1 MKIIK
6 LQAENIKNIKAI
18 EIIPAGEAVIL
29 TGKNGA
35 GKSAV
40 LDSIFLALGGK
51 ADVSPIREGEE
62 RAEAI
67 VDLGDYVVKKV
78 WTKTG
83 ERLEVLGK
91 DGGVMKSPQTLLN
104 AIIGKLTFDP
114 LAFSVMAKDAK
125 GRQQQRE
132 LLMQLVGLD
141 FTALEGKRTAIF
153 NERTMKNREINSF
166 SEQLAVMAK
175 PAPELPE
182 QEISLAD
189 ELAKAGELEKKKKF
203 YDDAVNAAKNHKEN
217 AVKERTVAAEKVQK
231 NLSDIGK
238 LREELIIIENKI
250 SALKTETLELE
261 SFAISPVVELSVT
274 AEHITAEQVQEAKT
288 KLTSIEATNSA
299 IRSGKKYSDLAEKL
313 KKAEQETA
321 ALTSVIEALDK
332 EKLEKIKGAAYPIP
346 GLAVDDETVTF
357 NGLPFQKLSTGEQIK
372 ISTAIAM
379 SLNPK
384 LKIIMIRE
392 GSLLDNESL
401 QAVIEMAKG
410 QGYDLWVEKVD
421 NSGKVGI
428 YIEDGEIRA
437 VNG

>member
-18 EIIPAGEAVIL
+18 EITPTGEAVIL

-35 GKSAV
+35 GKSAI

-51 ADVSPIREGEE
+51 AEISPIREGED
-62 RAEAI
+62 RAEAV
-67 VDLGDYVVKKV
+67 VDLGDYIVKKV

-141 FTALEGKRTAIF
+141 FTALDGKRTAIF
-153 NERTMKNREINSF
+153 NERTMKNREVKSL
-166 SEQLAVMAK
+166 SEQIVVMAK
-175 PAPELPE
+175 PASELPE
-182 QEISLAD
+182 QEISLAE
-189 ELAKAGELEKKKKF
+189 ELRKVGELEKKKQD
-203 YDDAVNAAKNHKEN
+203 YDS
-217 AVKERTVAAEKVQK
+217 AVKNKEEFIQSEQK
-231 NLSDIGK
+231 K
-238 LREELIIIENKI
+238 RETAREQILKNNELIEEKEKEIQ
-250 SALKTETLELE
+250 ALQSVNQAYQTYLD
-261 SFAISPVVELSVT
+261 SPIQEINITVEQ
-274 AEHITAEQVQEAKT
+274 ITAEQVQEAKT
-288 KLTSIEATNSA
+288 KLTSIEATNAA
-299 IRSGKKYSDLAEKL
+299 IRSGRKYSELADKL

-321 ALTSVIEALDK
+321 SLASGIETLDK
-332 EKLEKIKGAAYPIP
+332 EKIEKIKNAAYPIP

-357 NGLPFQKLSTGEQIK
+357 NGIPFQTLSTGEQIK

-379 SLNPK
+379 TLNPK

-392 GSLLDNESL
+392 GSLLDTESL